1 MKFELQSAYKLI
13 VMKRTLLILSA
24 AALIL
29 LSGCTSTRKTAS
41 AKRESDDIRRKLN
54 EAVVVQAIESQRF
67 IVRFDRFYTRY
78 GGFLDLRPRSNYII
92 VDGNTAVINA
102 AYMGR
107 QWDVRPIAGINMR
120 GETMSF
126 ETVKKASRGMYDIT
140 MRVGNGAT
148 AFDVYL
154 TIGKNGTANASINS
168 LRIGNAR
175 YRGHVIP
182 IGDRV
187 IVPANREL
195 I

>member
-1 MKFELQSAYKLI
+1 
-13 VMKRTLLILSA
+13 MKRILLILTA
-24 AALIL
+24 AALIV

-41 AKRESDDIRRKLN
+41 SNRESDDIRRKLN

-67 IVRFDRFYTRY
+67 IVRLDRFYMGY

-92 VDGNTAVINA
+92 VDGNSAVINA

-120 GETMSF
+120 GETVRY
-126 ETVKKASRGMYDIT
+126 ETVKKVSRGMYDIK

-154 TIGKNGTANASINS
+154 TVGKNGTANASING

-175 YRGHVIP
+175 YRGHVVP
-182 IGDRV
+182 IGGDRV
-187 IVPANREL
+187 IVPADREL